1 MKAVIE
7 LMNKEYQ
14 KRSCNIHKTQT
25 FCHRMNQQDYKILCK
40 DFFSK
45 KKNVALEL
53 QLADEPQD
61 TLQEQDIFVS
71 WLNEE

>member
-1 MKAVIE
+1 
-7 LMNKEYQ
+7 MNKEYQ
-14 KRSCNIHKTQT
+14 KCSCGFHKTQT
-25 FCHRMNQQDYKILCK
+25 FCHSMNQQDYKILCK

-61 TLQEQDIFVS
+61 TLQEQDIFVG